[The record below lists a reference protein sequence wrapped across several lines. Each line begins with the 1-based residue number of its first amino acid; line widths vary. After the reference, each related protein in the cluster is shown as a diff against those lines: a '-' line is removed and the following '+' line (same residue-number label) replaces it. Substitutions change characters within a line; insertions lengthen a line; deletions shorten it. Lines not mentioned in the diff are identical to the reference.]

1 MNIMQRQKDL
11 EEIYH
16 NDHYLGDEAPTSL
29 LVFIILQY
37 FEISRMT
44 LLFETDFDDKHKNL
58 NYQV

>member
-1 MNIMQRQKDL
+1 M
-11 EEIYH
+11 EEIDD

-29 LVFIILQY
+29 LVFVILQY
-37 FEISRMT
+37 FEISRMI